1 MMRLHR
7 WVGKSFGPMC
17 VAMVL
22 GCLVGC
28 FAGCDL
34 TFQPNPDDGS
44 GDDSDQDNPTPVAD
58 TVELRLLNLTSS
70 ALEAQI
76 FLGTN
81 GPDETPG
88 SLFVPANLFTERI
101 GLAATGLIEPAGS
114 DTALI
119 DCVDG
124 LVIGTDGGKF
134 LDVETGQ
141 ELGTGEPR
149 LLSRGFVFDCDDEI
163 TLIYRFTNGG
173 YKVEVNLE

>member
-1 MMRLHR
+1 MKLHQ
-7 WVGKSFGPMC
+7 WFKTSCGHTCFVLFLALLTISSAAC
-17 VAMVL
+17 DVA
-22 GCLVGC
+22 
-28 FAGCDL
+28 
-34 TFQPNPDDGS
+34 FQPDPNDGGDDG
-44 GDDSDQDNPTPVAD
+44 SDQDNPTPIAD

-81 GPDETPG
+81 GPDATPA
-88 SLFVPANLFTERI
+88 SLFVPSNLFTERI
-101 GLAATGLIEPAGS
+101 GLAATGLIQPAGS

-124 LVIGTDGGKF
+124 LVIGTDGGRF

-141 ELGTGEPR
+141 LLGTGEPR
-149 LLSRGFVFDCDDEI
+149 LLQRGFVFDCDDEI

-173 YKVEVNLE
+173 YQVDVNLE